1 MIYDW
6 LLLAA
11 VILLAAAVATGLGL
25 LLPTPLRRPLIQLLV
40 LGACLSYYGW
50 HWTTRG
56 QTLPMRTWRIRL
68 IDRQGSLPSW
78 PLAVA
83 RMGLASA
90 GFLLCGV
97 TLLWALIDSRGQ
109 FLHDRLLGTALIPEK
124 KHEAV

>member
-25 LLPTPLRRPLIQLLV
+25 LLPPPLRRPLIQLLV
-40 LGACLSYYGW
+40 LGACLFYYGW
-50 HWTTRG
+50 NWTARG

-68 IDRQGSLPSW
+68 VDRRGSPPSW
-78 PLAVA
+78 SLAFA
-83 RMGLASA
+83 RMGLASI

-97 TLLWALIDSRGQ
+97 TLLWALIDPRGQ
-109 FLHDRLLGTALIPEK
+109 FLHDRLLGTALIPDEK
-124 KHEAV
+124 REAI